1 MKRPKQLKG
10 LTSEMRSQLEVK
22 VADFLRRTE
31 VTFTYE
37 EERLPYVLECDYIP
51 DFRLANG
58 IYLETKG
65 LLTYE
70 DRRKMIAVKKRH
82 PEKDIRFVFM
92 RPENTISSQSRTT
105 YSQWSEK
112 NGFPWCHYQR
122 IPTSWLSLN
131 SPSLTTKSAS
141 T

>member
-1 MKRPKQLKG
+1 
-10 LTSEMRSQLEVK
+10 MRSQLEVK
-22 VADFLRRTE
+22 VADFLRRQE
-31 VTFTYE
+31 VTFEYE
-37 EERLPYVLECDYIP
+37 KEKLPYVLECDYIP

-70 DRRKMIAVKKRH
+70 DRRKMLAVKRNH

-105 YSQWSEK
+105 YSQWCEK
-112 NGFPWCHYQR
+112 NDFPWCHYQR
-122 IPTSWLSLN
+122 IPTSWLASN
-131 SPSLTTKSAS
+131 SDTSNVEPAS
-141 T
+141 K